1 MSEICQRPRDVA
13 HLLTQ
18 KLPLRP
24 KGPGLS
30 SEPSAAATTMHSSS
44 CSPSTSASGEVTPRP
59 GAGAVAKEEPEV
71 AGALPVRETH
81 SCRSD
86 RV

>member
-1 MSEICQRPRDVA
+1 MSEICQHPRDVA

-30 SEPSAAATTMHSSS
+30 SEPSAASKAVHSSS
-44 CSPSTSASGEVTPRP
+44 CPPSTSASGEVTPRP
-59 GAGAVAKEEPEV
+59 GAGAVAQEEPEV
-71 AGALPVRETH
+71 AGAFPVRETH
-81 SCRSD
+81 SWRSD